1 MKKRERLV
9 WREGFVVTTIPGS
22 GREEHLSLDGGETT
36 AYFLTEL
43 AARVA
48 ARRHVPAGVPW
59 YPDFVGGFYR
69 RDRQPKIE
77 NMAAPWWQNDGPTWF
92 TRCDYTVDQTW
103 SGAPAVLGPL
113 SAADQIHLKRV
124 HEDAFP

>member
-48 ARRHVPAGVPW
+48 ARRHVPADVPW

-69 RDRQPKIE
+69 RDRQPKLE
-77 NMAAPWWQNDGPTWF
+77 NTAAPWWQNDGPTWF
-92 TRCDYTVDQTW
+92 TKAE
-103 SGAPAVLGPL
+103 GAPPAHPLLTPHGVDANVWNAALGVLAI
-113 SAADQIHLKRV
+113 SM
-124 HEDAFP
+124 FP